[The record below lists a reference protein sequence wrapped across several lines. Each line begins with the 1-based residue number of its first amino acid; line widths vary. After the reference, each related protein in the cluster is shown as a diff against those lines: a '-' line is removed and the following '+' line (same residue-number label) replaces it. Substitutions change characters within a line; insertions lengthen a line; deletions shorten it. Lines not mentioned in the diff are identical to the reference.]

1 METIFSYLKSRL
13 QSVCSESELRRI
25 VFLVGKKLTGL
36 SEVGILTENV
46 VFSDVQHAEL
56 ERIVD
61 ELSVNRP
68 IQYVLGEAEFC
79 GLRFAVDERVLIP
92 RPETEELVDW
102 VISAQ
107 PLAQKILDVGTGSGC
122 ISVSL
127 ASRMP
132 SAEVTAYDVSADAL
146 ALAAE
151 NAQRNRVAVDFAQ
164 IDILNPPTVS
174 DVFDVIVSN
183 PPYIMNAE
191 RSEMAARVLDFE
203 PDLALFVPDDDPLI
217 FYRAIAKFAQT
228 HLSVGGSLF
237 FEINRQF
244 AAQISAML
252 SSEGFSAVEVRKDCF
267 GNDRMIKSIWQ

>member
-1 METIFSYLKSRL
+1 METVFSYLKSRL
-13 QSVCSESELRRI
+13 QSVCSESELRRT

-36 SEVGILTENV
+36 SKVGILTENV
-46 VFSDVQHAEL
+46 AFSDAQHAEL
-56 ERIVD
+56 ERIVE
-61 ELSVNRP
+61 ELCVNRP
-68 IQYVLGEAEFC
+68 IQYVLGEAEFF
-79 GLRFAVDERVLIP
+79 GLTFAVDERVLIP

-107 PLAQKILDVGTGSGC
+107 PSARKILDIGTGSGC

-127 ASRMP
+127 ASQML
-132 SAEVTAYDVSADAL
+132 SAKVSAYDVSAEAL

-151 NAQRNRVAVDFAQ
+151 NAQRNRVEVDFSQ

-174 DVFDVIVSN
+174 DVFDIIVSN

-191 RSEMAARVLDFE
+191 RREMAARVTDFE
-203 PDLALFVPDDDPLI
+203 PALALFVPDDDPLI
-217 FYRAIAKFAQT
+217 FYRAIAKFAKT
-228 HLSVGGSLF
+228 HLSAGGSLF

-252 SSEGFSAVEVRKDCF
+252 SDENFVEIEVRKDCF
-267 GNDRMIKSIWQ
+267 GNDRMIKSVWQ